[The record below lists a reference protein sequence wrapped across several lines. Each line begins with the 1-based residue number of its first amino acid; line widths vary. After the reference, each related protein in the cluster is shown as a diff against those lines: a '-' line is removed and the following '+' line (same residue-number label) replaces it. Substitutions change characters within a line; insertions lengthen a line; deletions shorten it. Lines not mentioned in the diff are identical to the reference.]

1 MSRLN
6 RYNDFYLRQMAAKRA
21 QKTNFINDLKLRE
34 FESICMEG
42 KKHDV
47 VTLHLKNGS
56 KVNESYS
63 LILEDKEILGETK
76 KIVCV
81 NFYKDRL
88 KSIAKEARVY
98 LEKRNIPESDIR
110 IIENNIELMFV
121 NEGRLKNFFKKV
133 GDKIGQAADYV
144 EDKLSSGLKWL
155 SDKAAAVWDSIIE
168 DIIKPGLDALK
179 NVATKL
185 FGAEIVAQ
193 IETVAKKAI
202 NAFDDLMNKT
212 ASVFDKV
219 YTKLKDIAK
228 NLVNIVKD
236 MWNKLKELLKK
247 VWEFIK
253 KHAMSV
259 LPGMKS
265 KLAKMKKLEG
275 EINPGQLGTE
285 IKTVVG
291 DLSEIGI
298 YFLGD
303 PKVTTVQMD
312 ELALSSGKNILSGEA
327 GESEGESEGE
337 EKKESSEKKELV
349 SDSFI
354 WDSMKGYMSKG
365 ENFDT
370 DELIRLHETKE
381 ERIYEAE
388 ENKEEDT
395 ADDTIDDIKKDAKKK
410 ESRGIKK
417 WIGGIVMWLLS
428 PIGKLAEVIGDVV
441 SKGMSAMPAWLSGK
455 LGTLYEG
462 VKNMISYA
470 SKFKAIGTL
479 AQFIMGIAAAGFALS
494 SKIPGEWLKSA
505 EHALGL
511 EGAVEKG
518 NEILADVGRGVEK
531 TIGGEIANLKTESR
545 LHKFDQFNKIN
556 ESEGGDTKGLSFKG
570 LAVAAGSALLGFLIS
585 VFTHSIPFV
594 HVGFEA
600 ISLTLLIFA
609 TIGFIFT
616 QLEFGKEIAQKN
628 GFGEWCKKIYNF
640 IHPH

>member
-6 RYNDFYLRQMAAKRA
+6 RYNDFYLRQMAAKKA
-21 QKTNFINDLKLRE
+21 QKTNFINDLKIRE
-34 FESICMEG
+34 FESICYEG

-56 KVNESYS
+56 RVNENYS

-98 LEKRNIPESDIR
+98 LEMRNIPESDIR
-110 IIENNIELMFV
+110 IIENNIELMFI
-121 NEGRLKNFFKKV
+121 NENKLRNFFKAV
-133 GDKIGQAADYV
+133 GDKIGKAADYV
-144 EDKLSSGLKWL
+144 EDKLSQGLQWL
-155 SDKAAAVWDSIIE
+155 SDKAAAVWDSII
-168 DIIKPGLDALK
+168 DDVIKPGLESLK

-193 IETVAKKAI
+193 VEIVAKKAI
-202 NAFDDLMNKT
+202 NALDDLMNKT

-219 YTKLKDIAK
+219 YSKLRDIAK

-253 KHAMSV
+253 KHAFSI
-259 LPGMKS
+259 LPGMRS
-265 KLAKMKKLEG
+265 KLEKMKKLEG
-275 EINPGQLGTE
+275 KIEPGKLGAE
-285 IKTVVG
+285 MKSIG
-291 DLSEIGI
+291 SDLSDLGL

-303 PKVTTVQMD
+303 PKVTTVAMD
-312 ELALSSGKNILSGEA
+312 ELALSSGKTILGEESEG
-327 GESEGESEGE
+327 GESEGG
-337 EKKESSEKKELV
+337 EKKEGSEKKEV
-349 SDSFI
+349 INDSFI

-365 ENFDT
+365 ESFNT

-388 ENKEEDT
+388 EAGEEDT
-395 ADDTIDDIKKDAKKK
+395 TEDTVDDIKKDAKKK

-417 WIGGIVMWLLS
+417 WISNLVMFLLS
-428 PIGKLAEVIGDVV
+428 PIGKLAELIGDVIA
-441 SKGMSAMPAWLSGK
+441 KGMSAMPAWLSGK
-455 LGTLYEG
+455 LGTMYEG
-462 VKNMISYA
+462 VKNMVSYA
-470 SKFKAIGTL
+470 SKFVAIGTL

-494 SKIPGEWLKSA
+494 SKIPGNWLKEA

-518 NEILADVGRGVEK
+518 NEILADAGRGIEK
-531 TIGGEIANLKTESR
+531 TIGGNIADLKTESR
-545 LHKFDQFNKIN
+545 LHKFSEFNQIN
-556 ESEGGDTKGLSFKG
+556 ESEGGEGKGLSFKG
-570 LAVAAGSALLGFLIS
+570 LAVTAGSALLGFLVS

-609 TIGFIFT
+609 TVGFIFT
-616 QLEFGKEIAQKN
+616 QVEYGKKIAQSN
-628 GFGEWCKKIYNF
+628 GFGEFAKKIYNMV
-640 IHPH
+640 HPH